1 MSDKDHSRDIEF
13 FAPWLVSSAPSPTGE
28 YRMRCPAHGDR
39 NASASINFGKGVF
52 RCLKPGCVGGMRVAA
67 LKRLVLGRE
76 GDVGKA
82 SYNPFELGEAQSNGH
97 ANVVSLDDARAAKA
111 DRADDTVK
119 ELSEA
124 LVENFHRNLLGQPK
138 LLEPF
143 LEKRGLT
150 MATVEQFKLGYETKT
165 KRYTIP
171 IRDADGRVV
180 NIRKYQMDGKDSN
193 YPKLIN
199 HLDYGSPAR
208 LFPVA
213 EVAHDEVVI
222 CEGELD
228 ALSLIQRGF
237 HAVSGTAGAEKWM
250 PEWSHLFEGKHVV
263 IIYDNDQAGRLG
275 AMRVRRSVTKYAA
288 SVKVIEAIA
297 PGDSEDV
304 TDYFTK
310 HDGTRRKLRKLID
323 TTPVSEEAQSG
334 EDPMEGMEPEE
345 VSVRVVDSM
354 DSTKNGRPLRMT
366 ATITGSVGPTRS
378 IPKDFLA
385 SCTVEAGAK
394 CKTCPMYL
402 LHEGEY
408 RGEVRQNDLTALSRF
423 VEKGADDRPEI
434 IRMLI
439 GANKCNFFTVETLS
453 TYTAE
458 ELFVAASVDSMEPTE
473 ADYTHRRVFNIGYN
487 YDTKANV
494 VANLTGATWPSPK
507 TARNEFFAWQLEPA
521 VTSLDNFELTPEK
534 VEAMSIF
541 QPGEGESV
549 LDKLRDIALD
559 RALTVTGI
567 LGRERMHMAMDLVF
581 HSPLK
586 YIWRGAEAR
595 GWLEMIV
602 VGDTRTGK
610 SVTARKLREFYE
622 LGHVISCEGATFAG
636 LIGGNKQNDKQ
647 WMIQWGEYTINDR
660 RLVVMDEVSG
670 LTPEIIS
677 LMSDVRSSGEAQL
690 NKIEHGRTT
699 ARVRS
704 IWISNPRVNKYV
716 DEKKTLGIDIVQDVI
731 GNPEDIARF
740 DLAMSVRE
748 SDVSINAINSVFS
761 LGTPRYGKEASQA
774 LVLWVWSRKPE
785 QVVFTEAA
793 IQKVFDVSTKM
804 SEMYVLTPGLVQMGN
819 AHEKISRIAAAVAAR
834 LFSTDETAECIVVK
848 PEHVKAAADFIH
860 RLYSYDNFGYYSR
873 SQRIVRNR
881 EIAKENRT
889 RIHRWLRENPTVLE
903 FLLDRK
909 ASFRSQ
915 DLEEMA
921 HLDRDEVRNV
931 LNVLSAAKMVSKEKS
946 QIILEPELQD
956 LLSKGFK

>member
-1 MSDKDHSRDIEF
+1 
-13 FAPWLVSSAPSPTGE
+13 
-28 YRMRCPAHGDR
+28 
-39 NASASINFGKGVF
+39 
-52 RCLKPGCVGGMRVAA
+52 
-67 LKRLVLGRE
+67 
-76 GDVGKA
+76 
-82 SYNPFELGEAQSNGH
+82 
-97 ANVVSLDDARAAKA
+97 
-111 DRADDTVK
+111 
-119 ELSEA
+119 
-124 LVENFHRNLLGQPK
+124 
-138 LLEPF
+138 
-143 LEKRGLT
+143 
-150 MATVEQFKLGYETKT
+150 
-165 KRYTIP
+165 
-171 IRDADGRVV
+171 
-180 NIRKYQMDGKDSN
+180 
-193 YPKLIN
+193 
-199 HLDYGSPAR
+199 
-208 LFPVA
+208 
-213 EVAHDEVVI
+213 
-222 CEGELD
+222 
-228 ALSLIQRGF
+228 
-237 HAVSGTAGAEKWM
+237 
-250 PEWSHLFEGKHVV
+250 
-263 IIYDNDQAGRLG
+263 
-275 AMRVRRSVTKYAA
+275 
-288 SVKVIEAIA
+288 
-297 PGDSEDV
+297 
-304 TDYFTK
+304 
-310 HDGTRRKLRKLID
+310 
-323 TTPVSEEAQSG
+323 
-334 EDPMEGMEPEE
+334 
-345 VSVRVVDSM
+345 
-354 DSTKNGRPLRMT
+354 
-366 ATITGSVGPTRS
+366 
-378 IPKDFLA
+378 
-385 SCTVEAGAK
+385 
-394 CKTCPMYL
+394 
-402 LHEGEY
+402 
-408 RGEVRQNDLTALSRF
+408 
-423 VEKGADDRPEI
+423 
-434 IRMLI
+434 
-439 GANKCNFFTVETLS
+439 
-453 TYTAE
+453 
-458 ELFVAASVDSMEPTE
+458 MEPTE

-541 QPGEGESV
+541 QPEEGESV

-761 LGTPRYGKEASQA
+761 LGTPRYGKAASQA

>member
-1 MSDKDHSRDIEF
+1 
-13 FAPWLVSSAPSPTGE
+13 
-28 YRMRCPAHGDR
+28 
-39 NASASINFGKGVF
+39 
-52 RCLKPGCVGGMRVAA
+52 
-67 LKRLVLGRE
+67 
-76 GDVGKA
+76 
-82 SYNPFELGEAQSNGH
+82 
-97 ANVVSLDDARAAKA
+97 
-111 DRADDTVK
+111 
-119 ELSEA
+119 
-124 LVENFHRNLLGQPK
+124 
-138 LLEPF
+138 
-143 LEKRGLT
+143 
-150 MATVEQFKLGYETKT
+150 
-165 KRYTIP
+165 
-171 IRDADGRVV
+171 
-180 NIRKYQMDGKDSN
+180 
-193 YPKLIN
+193 
-199 HLDYGSPAR
+199 
-208 LFPVA
+208 
-213 EVAHDEVVI
+213 
-222 CEGELD
+222 
-228 ALSLIQRGF
+228 
-237 HAVSGTAGAEKWM
+237 
-250 PEWSHLFEGKHVV
+250 
-263 IIYDNDQAGRLG
+263 
-275 AMRVRRSVTKYAA
+275 
-288 SVKVIEAIA
+288 
-297 PGDSEDV
+297 
-304 TDYFTK
+304 
-310 HDGTRRKLRKLID
+310 
-323 TTPVSEEAQSG
+323 
-334 EDPMEGMEPEE
+334 
-345 VSVRVVDSM
+345 
-354 DSTKNGRPLRMT
+354 
-366 ATITGSVGPTRS
+366 
-378 IPKDFLA
+378 
-385 SCTVEAGAK
+385 
-394 CKTCPMYL
+394 
-402 LHEGEY
+402 
-408 RGEVRQNDLTALSRF
+408 
-423 VEKGADDRPEI
+423 
-434 IRMLI
+434 
-439 GANKCNFFTVETLS
+439 
-453 TYTAE
+453 
-458 ELFVAASVDSMEPTE
+458 
-473 ADYTHRRVFNIGYN
+473 
-487 YDTKANV
+487 
-494 VANLTGATWPSPK
+494 
-507 TARNEFFAWQLEPA
+507 
-521 VTSLDNFELTPEK
+521 
-534 VEAMSIF
+534 MSIF
-541 QPGEGESV
+541 QPEEGESV

-761 LGTPRYGKEASQA
+761 LGTPRYGKAASQA